1 MSALLL
7 LGGAA
12 LLLMGGK
19 KKKSASSKSSA
30 DTSHGQDSGG
40 SGESAEPEGNGGSIV
55 PQDTEHHGNGS
66 QDDAGAGYWDDDG
79 GNPIWVPG
87 GDIPVPFWLP
97 EHGEGSRYSGLWAQR
112 QEKLY
117 DLGYRDTESKYA
129 ADGILGDRTVELI
142 KEFQRD
148 WNWFVGYLEQINPNR
163 DYEDPYTKS
172 ADDGSWGP
180 GTDSRVNKALN
191 KFNGT
196 DPIYVEEL
204 GFSVQTFRDMI
215 SGLKGL

>member
-19 KKKSASSKSSA
+19 KKKSVSSKGGA
-30 DTSHGQDSGG
+30 TASHGQG
-40 SGESAEPEGNGGSIV
+40 SEESEDHTDGNGGSIV
-55 PQDTEHHGNGS
+55 PPDTEHHGSNS
-66 QDDAGAGYWDDDG
+66 QDDASGEGYWDSDG
-79 GNPIWVPG
+79 GNPIWIPDG
-87 GDIPVPFWLP
+87 GAPPPFWYP
-97 EHGEGSRYSGLWAQR
+97 KHGEGSQYSGLWAQR

-117 DLGYRDTESKYA
+117 ALGYRDTESEYA
-129 ADGILGDRTVELI
+129 ADGILGDRTIELI

-148 WNWFVGYLEQINPNR
+148 WNWFVGYLEQLNPNR